1 MFLVFNNLLYHYI
14 SIDKT
19 SYFILYKGGGT
30 TFYYL
35 NDLAYSWNG
44 TLGDRYVSRKLTE
57 HGKAELSNNC
67 STIEL
72 YYHSCTDSTLVQLWD
87 FCGQESGEVEQV
99 GGESKLEELK

>member
-1 MFLVFNNLLYHYI
+1 M
-14 SIDKT
+14 
-19 SYFILYKGGGT
+19 
-30 TFYYL
+30 
-35 NDLAYSWNG
+35 
-44 TLGDRYVSRKLTE
+44 E

-72 YYHSCTDSTLVQLWD
+72 YYHSYTDSTLAQLWD

>member
-1 MFLVFNNLLYHYI
+1 MIKFPILSYI
-14 SIDKT
+14 R
-19 SYFILYKGGGT
+19 GGT

-44 TLGDRYVSRKLTE
+44 TLGDRYVSEKLTE

-72 YYHSCTDSTLVQLWD
+72 YYHSYTDSTLAQLWD
-87 FCGQESGEVEQV
+87 FCGQEIMQNQV
-99 GGESKLEELK
+99 RLSEWEERAN